1 MSISLTLKPGTAP
14 RYQQLM
20 IGRVADGTLVRRG
33 ALWPTSDV
41 LPDRRRRGNGLY
53 WRRPDE

>member
-1 MSISLTLKPGTAP
+1 MSIFLTLKPGTAR

-33 ALWPTSDV
+33 ALGPTVDV
-41 LPDRRRRGNGLY
+41 LPDRRRPG
-53 WRRPDE
+53 E